1 MWKLKSA
8 FNDLRLKANG
18 HKAGYIK
25 YSNYTVIMIHK
36 MTNMIM
42 FVFNNTIWIHCHNG
56 LSKSTIAY
64 SKLFLFDSFSLTT
77 QQLCRAPASLSAA
90 ENISYSCMKLN
101 FMKNRKLLMIFKFG
115 SIIEML
121 IFILGII

>member
-25 YSNYTVIMIHK
+25 YSNYTVIIIHK

-56 LSKSTIAY
+56 LSKSTIGY
-64 SKLFLFDSFSLTT
+64 STLFLFDSCSLTT
-77 QQLCRAPASLSAA
+77 QQLCRAPASLTAA